1 MVFYIDPPDGGKRK
15 PAPRD
20 AELERLQKL
29 ENATFVTT
37 GLGGFSRSLGDEFAN
52 RVSAGETRGGAF
64 SEDMKHFGLGLID
77 DMLAGIET
85 LPNGRPRIDEVGR
98 GRFRERARAML
109 TLKLD
114 EGKKLQARQAE
125 RDALGALS
133 AVGRELNE
141 VAERR
146 PNDFAAIRD
155 NLSRAVDE
163 FTGVFGAEREASI
176 RRELDDDLFFSR
188 LKGMAASDLDAALAE
203 LDDPANLPGQDE
215 DEREELRA
223 RLRMMAAASH
233 ETPELA
239 ALERGADE
247 RREDAAATAQLDA
260 TLSAAEHVGTPA
272 ALKEARAALDAAVTH
287 GGLAQTRFDAVLTR
301 LEDRE
306 AALLARDGRIERIE
320 ALLAEGKRPD
330 SENPDDRQA
339 VDEHFAA
346 YREDIADLPEA
357 ERFLAQAAYAGRA
370 GMMPAPLVREIEGG
384 LLAKDPEGLVNAAKR
399 FAFMEKQLP
408 KPCPEGVMYMVPC
421 ERARCLAKWAKFEL
435 PAAEIVERADAECPI
450 LPGYGPGEE
459 GGFRALPFKP
469 GEDDARVVLLAARA
483 PAGRRAQDG
492 AGDNEGGAP
501 ETIVGAGGNDSSSEA
516 QEDGR
521 LDEPVA
527 GRGRPKE
534 RPGEQAR
541 SDAGHS
547 LGDLTRDELFDVIR
561 ERLRPREGGVVNDSQ
576 GGKTN
581 QGISQEFYSLV
592 RDQAKYRDFP
602 RQTTDLTDE
611 QITQIYRNEYF
622 DQPKL
627 DRLMEVEGLLE
638 ESPQLFEQ
646 TFDAAVLH
654 GADTSAQLLQA
665 ALDDVVGT
673 DLVDT
678 AGDSDADPSPTSGL
692 KPTGARL
699 EHYDGNIGPE
709 TRGAME
715 QAVERGL
722 AAAVSDRMVE
732 LRIDYMKE
740 QGNFTGNPGWIPRA
754 KSFRTES
761 YQIPATNGAD

>member
-37 GLGGFSRSLGDEFAN
+37 GLGGFSRSLGDEFAK

-176 RRELDDDLFFSR
+176 RRELDDDLFVSR

-247 RREDAAATAQLDA
+247 RRENAAATAQLDA

-272 ALKEARAALDAAVTH
+272 ALKEARRRSMPPLRTAASRRRASTRCLHDLRTARRRCSRGT
-287 GGLAQTRFDAVLTR
+287 GGSSGSRRCSPRAS
-301 LEDRE
+301 
-306 AALLARDGRIERIE
+306 GRIR
-320 ALLAEGKRPD
+320 KTPTT
-330 SENPDDRQA
+330 
-339 VDEHFAA
+339 
-346 YREDIADLPEA
+346 
-357 ERFLAQAAYAGRA
+357 
-370 GMMPAPLVREIEGG
+370 
-384 LLAKDPEGLVNAAKR
+384 
-399 FAFMEKQLP
+399 
-408 KPCPEGVMYMVPC
+408 
-421 ERARCLAKWAKFEL
+421 ARRWTS
-435 PAAEIVERADAECPI
+435 I
-450 LPGYGPGEE
+450 LPPTGRISQTCP
-459 GGFRALPFKP
+459 RPNASCRKP
-469 GEDDARVVLLAARA
+469 PMRAAR
-483 PAGRRAQDG
+483 G
-492 AGDNEGGAP
+492 
-501 ETIVGAGGNDSSSEA
+501 
-516 QEDGR
+516 
-521 LDEPVA
+521 
-527 GRGRPKE
+527 
-534 RPGEQAR
+534 
-541 SDAGHS
+541 
-547 LGDLTRDELFDVIR
+547 
-561 ERLRPREGGVVNDSQ
+561 
-576 GGKTN
+576 
-581 QGISQEFYSLV
+581 
-592 RDQAKYRDFP
+592 
-602 RQTTDLTDE
+602 
-611 QITQIYRNEYF
+611 
-622 DQPKL
+622 
-627 DRLMEVEGLLE
+627 
-638 ESPQLFEQ
+638 
-646 TFDAAVLH
+646 
-654 GADTSAQLLQA
+654 
-665 ALDDVVGT
+665 
-673 DLVDT
+673 
-678 AGDSDADPSPTSGL
+678 
-692 KPTGARL
+692 
-699 EHYDGNIGPE
+699 
-709 TRGAME
+709 
-715 QAVERGL
+715 
-722 AAAVSDRMVE
+722 
-732 LRIDYMKE
+732 
-740 QGNFTGNPGWIPRA
+740 
-754 KSFRTES
+754 
-761 YQIPATNGAD
+761 